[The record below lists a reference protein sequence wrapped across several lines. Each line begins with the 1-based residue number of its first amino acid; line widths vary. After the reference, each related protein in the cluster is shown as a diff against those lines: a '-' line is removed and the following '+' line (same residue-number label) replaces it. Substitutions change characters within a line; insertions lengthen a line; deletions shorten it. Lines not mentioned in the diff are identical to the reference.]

1 MTCELSSSCH
11 DKLIMPSLEA
21 VCKRLFGHPGWV
33 SKVLWGGAMSFIPVL
48 NLFSLGYLLEYT
60 IRLRQDKEWHL
71 PEWKEMEPIQ
81 LFTGGLQ
88 VFLLILAYA
97 GCPILVG
104 WLASLLVDLLTFGF
118 LGIVCYFPLA
128 AGAFVA
134 PFLSLASIHAFVRDG
149 LYSDAWRVRLVVQ
162 VAKVMAPSLILPIIA
177 FWGVFLLALPLYG
190 FSFFLGTWVLLA
202 YSSALSFS
210 KMNQN

>member
-1 MTCELSSSCH
+1 
-11 DKLIMPSLEA
+11 MPSLEA
-21 VCKRLFGHPGWV
+21 VCERLFGHPAWV
-33 SKVLWGGAMSFIPVL
+33 SKVLWGGAMCFIPVL

-71 PEWKEMEPIQ
+71 PEWKEMEPIP
-81 LFTGGLQ
+81 LFTSGLQ
-88 VFLLILAYA
+88 VFFLILAYA

-104 WLASLLVDLLTFGF
+104 WLASLLLDFLTFGF
-118 LGIVCYFPLA
+118 LGIVCHFPLA

-134 PFLSLASIHAFVRDG
+134 PFLVLASIHAFVRDG

>member
-1 MTCELSSSCH
+1 
-11 DKLIMPSLEA
+11 MPSLEA
-21 VCKRLFGHPGWV
+21 VCERLFGHPGWV

-71 PEWKEMEPIQ
+71 PEWKEMEPIP
-81 LFTGGLQ
+81 LFTSGLQ
-88 VFLLILAYA
+88 VFLLILTYA

-104 WLASLLVDLLTFGF
+104 WLASLLLDFLTFGF
-118 LGIVCYFPLA
+118 LGIVCHFPLA

-134 PFLSLASIHAFVRDG
+134 PFLVLASIHAFVRDG
-149 LYSDAWRVRLVVQ
+149 LYSDAWKVRLIVQ
-162 VAKVMAPSLILPIIA
+162 VAKVMAPDLILPIIA
-177 FWGVFLLALPLYG
+177 FWGILLLALPLYG

>member
-1 MTCELSSSCH
+1 
-11 DKLIMPSLEA
+11 MPSLEA

-33 SKVLWGGAMSFIPVL
+33 SKVLWGGAMCFIPVL

-71 PEWKEMEPIQ
+71 PEWKEMEPIP
-81 LFTGGLQ
+81 LFTSGLQ

-104 WLASLLVDLLTFGF
+104 WLASLLLDFLTFGF
-118 LGIVCYFPLA
+118 LGIVCHFPLA

-134 PFLSLASIHAFVRDG
+134 PFLVLASIHAFVRDG

-162 VAKVMAPSLILPIIA
+162 VAKVMAPGLILPIIA
-177 FWGVFLLALPLYG
+177 FWGIFLLALPLYG